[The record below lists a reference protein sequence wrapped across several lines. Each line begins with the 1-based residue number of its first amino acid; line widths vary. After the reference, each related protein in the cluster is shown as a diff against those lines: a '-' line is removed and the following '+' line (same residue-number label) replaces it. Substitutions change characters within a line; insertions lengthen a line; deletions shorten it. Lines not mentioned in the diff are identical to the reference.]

1 MTCSRSHSRAR
12 NHTEHSSA
20 QSLTSEPLSSMRYV
34 RAGGRH
40 PHWQG
45 TRKARR
51 GRWQRVFGS
60 RPAWGEGLAEA
71 ADLSAH
77 GDPEDLWV
85 DWCLYRPRSLVRFT
99 ERVSDTEALEIEF
112 TALCGFNRDRYTQEM
127 EVMDTNMYLDCSGTI
142 NIKTQ
147 QSFPHLSVR

>member
-1 MTCSRSHSRAR
+1 M
-12 NHTEHSSA
+12 EG
-20 QSLTSEPLSSMRYV
+20 P
-34 RAGGRH
+34 AG
-40 PHWQG
+40 
-45 TRKARR
+45 
-51 GRWQRVFGS
+51 
-60 RPAWGEGLAEA
+60 A

-112 TALCGFNRDRYTQEM
+112 MALYGFNRDRYKQEM
-127 EVMDTNMYLDCSGTI
+127 EVMDINMYLDCSGTI

-147 QSFPHLSVR
+147 QSFPHLSVQ